1 MNDLISIII
10 PDKDRPALLREAVES
25 VVAQRPVEIIIVL
38 TGAIAA
44 TKTDAEGL
52 SKRFP
57 IHLVETAP
65 LNLAATRNA
74 GLAVA
79 KGDWVSCLDDDDVW
93 LPGKLAKQM
102 QMARQQHAD
111 LVTTNWVRFGDGMVE
126 ELWAPRGKSPLPVGL
141 DYRQAFV
148 RNNYVC
154 TGALVK
160 TEVLRGLGGFDEAM
174 RACEDWDMWRR
185 VVLDHRIAYLDEG
198 LMRVR
203 VHNQNMSSNRWL
215 MRRHIFKHLLKM
227 SFELPADLRR
237 SLVFAWHY
245 WRPISCSTASTVSLV
260 TGSGPSWRTVN
271 G

>member
-38 TGAIAA
+38 TGATAA

-111 LVTTNWVRFGDGMVE
+111 GMVE
-126 ELWAPRGKSPLPVGL
+126 ELWAPRGKSP
-141 DYRQAFV
+141 RQSVSTTDRRLCAITTF
-148 RNNYVC
+148 
-154 TGALVK
+154 A
-160 TEVLRGLGGFDEAM
+160 
-174 RACEDWDMWRR
+174 RA
-185 VVLDHRIAYLDEG
+185 
-198 LMRVR
+198 
-203 VHNQNMSSNRWL
+203 RW
-215 MRRHIFKHLLKM
+215 
-227 SFELPADLRR
+227 
-237 SLVFAWHY
+237 
-245 WRPISCSTASTVSLV
+245 
-260 TGSGPSWRTVN
+260 
-271 G
+271 

>member
-1 MNDLISIII
+1 
-10 PDKDRPALLREAVES
+10 
-25 VVAQRPVEIIIVL
+25 
-38 TGAIAA
+38 
-44 TKTDAEGL
+44 
-52 SKRFP
+52 
-57 IHLVETAP
+57 
-65 LNLAATRNA
+65 
-74 GLAVA
+74 
-79 KGDWVSCLDDDDVW
+79 
-93 LPGKLAKQM
+93 
-102 QMARQQHAD
+102 
-111 LVTTNWVRFGDGMVE
+111 
-126 ELWAPRGKSPLPVGL
+126 
-141 DYRQAFV
+141 V

-237 SLVFAWHY
+237 L
-245 WRPISCSTASTVSLV
+245 RV
-260 TGSGPSWRTVN
+260 TLLDDLFRVRLPQQCHW
-271 G
+271 